1 MSAQATETGAG
12 KRFWS
17 TIDQDDPDAVKPDP
31 DAVKPMPPQAVVRN
45 MCLDAALLRSTIDQ
59 DDPDAV
65 KPDPDA
71 APQAVVRNMC
81 LDAALLRFNKQ

>member
-1 MSAQATETGAG
+1 MSAQATETGAGNETEEGLG

-45 MCLDAALLRSTIDQ
+45 MCLDAALLR
-59 DDPDAV
+59 
-65 KPDPDA
+65 
-71 APQAVVRNMC
+71 
-81 LDAALLRFNKQ
+81 FNKQ